1 MQGLVSIVLR
11 IVHPVSYTVSLVS
24 VHACDDREY
33 VVALVSLG
41 LCRVFVRIEDDA
53 DCIKVID
60 LLELDAFLGHLVPY
74 RIWSLHPLLD
84 LISETGLLK
93 SLVDRSNEVIDF
105 LVFIYDVAVD
115 LGCDFVESLRLFV
128 SEPYVFHL

>member
-1 MQGLVSIVLR
+1 MKPCI
-11 IVHPVSYTVSLVS
+11 

-53 DCIKVID
+53 DCIKVVD

-93 SLVDRSNEVIDF
+93 SLVDLSFMWIKPRKAITNLDSILKSRDITLPKKVC
-105 LVFIYDVAVD
+105 LVKAM
-115 LGCDFVESLRLFV
+115 
-128 SEPYVFHL
+128 VFPVVMYGM